1 MLKMEKEIKV
11 NKWLTYS
18 NEYIRSNS
26 YDECI
31 NLYDKKET
39 EGFLQFVA
47 CFDMQQQCC
56 EDSDIY
62 FVDENGKH
70 IQLGDEFYVTKIIT
84 SYDIED
90 VPKAVLEACYVD
102 EDEHNEDEHN
112 EIVGIKLKN
121 KMYYIV
127 IYNYHNGFYSHDL
140 EMILNKDGKP
150 EFIFDDSL

>member
-1 MLKMEKEIKV
+1 MAKEIKV

-18 NEYIRSNS
+18 NEYIRSDS
-26 YDECI
+26 YEECI

-39 EGFLQFVA
+39 KGFLQFVV

-56 EDSDIY
+56 EYSDIY

-90 VPKAVLEACYVD
+90 VPKAVLEACDVD
-102 EDEHNEDEHN
+102 ENEYN
-112 EIVGIKLKN
+112 EIVAVKLKN
-121 KMYYIV
+121 KIYYIV
-127 IYNYHNGFYSHDL
+127 IYNYHNGFYSHNL
-140 EMILNKDGKP
+140 EMILNKNDQP
-150 EFIFDDSL
+150 EFVLDCSI